1 MLTVQ
6 GNFNFQHHRVVGPT
20 SGKGAMDN
28 GTFPVFSTILSP
40 GGVDIIAHKTAT
52 GLFTE
57 SIKLSWM
64 KFDNQVVI

>member
-6 GNFNFQHHRVVGPT
+6 ENYIFQHHRVVGPT
-20 SGKGAMDN
+20 SGKGDMYN
-28 GTFPVFSTILSP
+28 GTLPVSSTILSP

-57 SIKLSWM
+57 SIKSSWM
-64 KFDNQVVI
+64 KFDNQV